1 MKVYLLPWGIYVH
14 LVEGGTCHGAR
25 RKGTTHLKSITAEK
39 KKHFKKRLHESTMR
53 RMEVCAMLYKTPII
67 ITNEKTAIHWS
78 RRDVIGKQKH
88 FSIPSSTL
96 VC

>member
-1 MKVYLLPWGIYVH
+1 MVPGERELPILRV
-14 LVEGGTCHGAR
+14 LQQK
-25 RKGTTHLKSITAEK
+25 RKNIFT
-39 KKHFKKRLHESTMR
+39 KRLHESTMR
-53 RMEVCAMLYKTPII
+53 RMEACAMLYKTPII